1 MNDKITATFV
11 RRRFKDSGRD
21 QAPDYYV
28 YEFIDIVDDN
38 GEKLS
43 DKWIKETKLMKA
55 VPFQKGKKYEITIS
69 DRGHSLDSINLP
81 FPKEV
86 SWDNERVYMKGGNS
100 IIRVDKDK
108 QEKNLSVP
116 FNKIIGI
123 NNYDTASINKF
134 NKGLMTE
141 ELLLKMNARGTF
153 YRVHYYDPKDKRKF
167 GGCSVSY
174 SNSDKENQVLIQKET
189 QAKIDRDLE
198 TIKRNYVTKA
208 IEKYFTFKTEI
219 LPPQKKK
226 K

>member
-11 RRRFKDSGRD
+11 RRRFQDSGRD

-28 YEFIDIVDDN
+28 YEFTDIVDGD
-38 GEKLS
+38 GKKIS

-55 VPFQKGKKYEITIS
+55 VSFQKGKKYEITLS
-69 DRGHSLDSINLP
+69 DRGHSLGSINLP

-86 SWDNERVYMKGGNS
+86 SWDNEKVYMKGGNS
-100 IIRVDKDK
+100 IIRVGKDK

-116 FNKIIGI
+116 FNKIIGVS
-123 NNYDTASINKF
+123 NYDTASFNKF

-141 ELLLKMNARGTF
+141 ELLLKMNARGIF
-153 YRVHYYDPKDKRKF
+153 YRVHYYDPQDKRKF
-167 GGCSVSY
+167 GGCSVGY

-189 QAKIDRDLE
+189 QAEIDRDLE
-198 TIKRNYVTKA
+198 IIKRNYVTKT

-219 LPPQKKK
+219 LQSKKK
-226 K
+226 KK